1 VRSTILKQH
10 DILEPIVDYA
20 LPADLA
26 EIDAVLRAHPEWVR
40 WAHADVT
47 KKRGIDASKGRDGLP
62 ANLVLRVVL
71 LKHKLNISLR
81 KLTPLLADSLSLRE
95 FIGLRLSDRAPSR
108 TTLQENV
115 VLITPET
122 WGKILKGL
130 AQSAEAKEHESGE
143 KVRIDATVTETNVH
157 APSDSSLL
165 WDSIRVLTRLMTR
178 ALVTFGIE
186 FVDESKAARKLRHRI
201 FYAHAQ
207 AQRVPAYRDLL
218 AVAERVNE
226 QATSSISR
234 LERLKVRTA
243 TAEKARVGLLNEL
256 GHYRGLFLR
265 VINQT
270 TRRVINGEKV
280 RASEKVLSIFEP
292 ETDMIVKRR
301 NQPPEY
307 GHKITLTAGP
317 SGMVLDCV
325 IERGNPGDVT
335 VAVRQVE
342 RQKKLLG
349 RAPRTAVFDGAYSS
363 KENLERANELGVE
376 QCAFSKAPGLTP
388 EEMAGSR
395 RTYGRLR
402 RFRAG
407 IEATVSFLKNSFG
420 LDRCTWKGWERF
432 QSYVWS
438 AILAANL
445 TILAKR
451 RLCPS

>member
-1 VRSTILKQH
+1 VRTTILKQH
-10 DILEPIVDYA
+10 DILEPIADYA
-20 LPADLA
+20 FPADLA

-40 WAHADVT
+40 WVHADLT
-47 KKRGIDASKGRDGLP
+47 KKRGVDGSKGRDGLP

-95 FIGLRLSDRAPSR
+95 FVGLGLSDRAPSR
-108 TTLQENV
+108 TRLQENV
-115 VLITPET
+115 VLIMPDT

-143 KVRIDATVTETNVH
+143 RVRIDATVTETNVH
-157 APSDSSLL
+157 PPSDSSLL
-165 WDSIRVLTRLMTR
+165 WDGVRTLTRLMKS
-178 ALVTFGIE
+178 ASLLFGVE
-186 FVDESKAARKLRHRI
+186 FEDQSKGAKKLRHRI
-201 FYAHAQ
+201 YYAHSKAE
-207 AQRVPAYRDLL
+207 REPAYRELL
-218 AVAERVNE
+218 AAAARVDEQTTRTLTALERV
-226 QATSSISR
+226 
-234 LERLKVRTA
+234 KVRSSSEQTERA
-243 TAEKARVGLLNEL
+243 ALLRDL
-256 GHYRGLFLR
+256 GHFRELFRR

-280 RASEKVLSIFEP
+280 PAHEKVLSIFEP
-292 ETDMIVKRR
+292 ETDMIVKRK

-307 GHKITLTAGP
+307 GHKVTLTVGA
-317 SGMVLDCV
+317 SSMILDCV

-335 VAVRQVE
+335 LAVRQLE

-349 RAPRTAVFDGAYSS
+349 RAPRAAAFDGAYASQ
-363 KENLERANELGVE
+363 ENLDGAKAIGVE
-376 QCAFSKAPGLTP
+376 QCAFSKGRGLTP

-402 RFRAG
+402 NFRAG
-407 IEATVSFLKNSFG
+407 VEGIISFLKGSFG

-438 AILAANL
+438 AVVAANL
-445 TILAKR
+445 TLLAKR
-451 RLCPS
+451 RLCTT

>member
-1 VRSTILKQH
+1 MRNTILKQH

-40 WAHADVT
+40 WAHSDLT
-47 KKRGIDASKGRDGLP
+47 KKRGVDASKGRDGLP

-71 LKHKLNISLR
+71 LKHKLNVSLR

-95 FIGLRLSDRAPSR
+95 FVGLGLSDRAPSR

-115 VLITPET
+115 VLIRPET

-130 AQSAEAKEHESGE
+130 AQSAEVKEHESGE

-157 APSDSSLL
+157 PPSDSSLL
-165 WDSIRVLTRLMTR
+165 WDGVRVLTRVMKR
-178 ALVTFGIE
+178 ASVIFG
-186 FVDESKAARKLRHRI
+186 VDFEDSSKAAKKLQHRI
-201 FYAHAQ
+201 YYAHAQ
-207 AQRVPAYRDLL
+207 AERVPAYRELL
-218 AVAERVNE
+218 AAAGRVDEQTTRTIAALERV
-226 QATSSISR
+226 
-234 LERLKVRTA
+234 KVRSSVVQTERA
-243 TAEKARVGLLNEL
+243 ALLTDL
-256 GHYRGLFLR
+256 GHFRGLFRR

-280 RASEKVLSIFEP
+280 PAHEKVLSIFEP
-292 ETDMIVKRR
+292 ETDMIVKRK

-317 SGMVLDCV
+317 SGIVLDCV

-335 VAVRQVE
+335 LALRQLE

-349 RAPRTAVFDGAYSS
+349 RAPRAAAFDGAYAS
-363 KENLERANELGVE
+363 KENLDGAKALGVE
-376 QCAFSKAPGLTP
+376 QCAFSKGRGLTP

-402 RFRAG
+402 KFRAG
-407 IEATVSFLKNSFG
+407 IEATVSYLKNSFG

-438 AILAANL
+438 AVLAANL
-445 TILAKR
+445 TLLGKR
-451 RLCPS
+451 RLCPT